1 LNILQI
7 EALAKRIRVHVLEMT
22 HKAQS
27 SHVGSCLSI
36 ADILAVLYSK
46 IMNVRPQEPDWEGR
60 DKFILSKGHACAA
73 LYAVLAERGFFPM
86 EGLNN
91 YYQKGSLLSGHISH
105 YVPGVE
111 ASTGSLGHGLSIGC
125 GMALATESKV
135 YVLLSDG
142 DCNEG
147 STWEAVMFAKQHKL
161 DNLVAIVDYNKL
173 QAMGKTR
180 DIIDLDPLANKWRS
194 FGWSVG
200 EVDGHNIGH
209 LEHILKFIPRETGKP
224 SCIIA
229 HTVKGKGV
237 NFMCNKVE
245 WHYKYPNDEELRKAL
260 EELG

>member
-1 LNILQI
+1 MLQV
-7 EALAKRIRVHVLEMT
+7 EALAKRIRIHVLEMT
-22 HKAQS
+22 HKAKS

-36 ADILAVLYSK
+36 ADILAMLYGC
-46 IMNVRPQEPDWEGR
+46 IMSIRPEQPDWKGR
-60 DKFILSKGHACAA
+60 DRFILSKGHACAA
-73 LYAVLAERGFFPM
+73 LYAVLAECGFFPL
-86 EGLNN
+86 EWLDS

-125 GMALATESKV
+125 GMALVTKSKV

-161 DNLVAIVDYNKL
+161 DNLVAIVDYNRL
-173 QAMGKTR
+173 QAMGKTE
-180 DIIDLDPLANKWRS
+180 DILDLDSLAGKWRS
-194 FGWSVG
+194 FGWFVG

-209 LEHILKFIPRETGKP
+209 LERILKFIPREKGKP

-237 NFMCNKVE
+237 SFMGNIVE
-245 WHYKYPNDEELRKAL
+245 WHYKYPNDEELKQAL
-260 EELG
+260 EELGV